1 MSKPNPKCGARLDR
15 LPNSPWHWKI
25 WGMSGFALLFAWS
38 NAISGL
44 VIAQLSQIGWSDTET
59 SAIFASLYSTG
70 MFFGALVGG
79 IIGDRIG
86 RRKSCL
92 LFTGIHLVSEYIAA
106 LSPNMFFLIIVR
118 TVMGFGIGALL
129 MTLFASF
136 TEYVPSRTRGTWLSL
151 NSFVANWGGPI
162 SSILATLITPFVTAD
177 MNWRIMF
184 IIPAVLSSV
193 VWLISYRHFPE
204 SPRWLESKN
213 RYDEADEVMTD
224 IEQTVERE
232 QGITLEPI
240 SSAKLEDKRNDV
252 NTSISYSQLFKGELL
267 RRVILGA
274 VVLIAM
280 NVIQYTLMTWLPTIF
295 LQKGVDLQSSFLMYL
310 RTIIGAPA
318 GVFIAMLIMDKI
330 PRKAMGIGVL
340 SAMTVI
346 GLVYSV
352 QTNLTAIS
360 VLGFLLQMV
369 VQMYVC
375 FASAVYVP
383 EIWPTEAKLRGSGLV
398 NSIGRISSIFCPYLV
413 SFLLTSYGVT
423 SVFMMMSIVAVIT
436 ALVIAIF
443 GINTNKISVE
453 TIGEEAK

>member
-1 MSKPNPKCGARLDR
+1 MNNQKPNCGARLDR
-15 LPNSPWHWKI
+15 LPNAPWHWGM
-25 WGMSGFALLFAWS
+25 WAMSGFALLFAWS

-44 VIAQLSQIGWSDTET
+44 VIAQLTQIGWTDTGT

-70 MFFGALVGG
+70 MFFGALIGG

-92 LFTGIHLVSEYIAA
+92 LFTGIHLISEYVAA
-106 LSPNMFFLIIVR
+106 FSPNMAFLIIIR

-136 TEYVPSRTRGTWLSL
+136 TEYVPNRTRGTWLSL

-162 SSILATLITPFVTAD
+162 SSLLATLITPLVSPD

-184 IIPAVLSSV
+184 VIPAALSTI
-193 VWLISYRHFPE
+193 VWLISCKCYPE
-204 SPRWLESKN
+204 SPRWLESKG
-213 RYDEADEVMTD
+213 RYDEADKIMTD
-224 IEQTVERE
+224 IEQTIEHE
-232 QGITLEPI
+232 TGKTLEPI
-240 SSAKLEDKRNDV
+240 ESTTEEATKSR
-252 NTSISYSQLFKGELL
+252 TISYSDLFKGALL
-267 RRVILGA
+267 KRVILGSF
-274 VVLIAM
+274 VLIAM

-295 LQKGVDLQSSFLMYL
+295 LLKGIDLQGSFLMYL

-318 GVFIAMLIMDKI
+318 GVFVAMLIMDRV
-330 PRKAMGIGVL
+330 PRKVMGISVL
-340 SAMTVI
+340 CAMTIV

-352 QTNLTAIS
+352 QTDLTVVSI
-360 VLGFLLQMV
+360 LGFLLQMI

-398 NSIGRISSIFCPYLV
+398 NSIGRVSSIFCPYLV
-413 SFLLTSYGVT
+413 SFLLGSYGIA
-423 SVFMMMSIVAVIT
+423 SVFIMMSVVAVVT
-436 ALVIAIF
+436 AIVIAIF
-443 GINTNKISVE
+443 GINTRQVSVE
-453 TIGEEAK
+453 SIGEEAI